1 MLWHRVL
8 TAAVG
13 VPLTLLVIYLGGWYL
28 AGFVTVLAILGLREY
43 YGLSRASGDRV
54 RPTLGYLLVLPITLT
69 PAPYTMVPLLL
80 VVCVWALGELAL
92 MLRHLICM
100 KCLAGID
107 DAGWRNATLLG
118 LLYLP
123 VLLGHMNLL
132 RAIPGD
138 DVSLPAGISTAI
150 PLGAGLLALVV
161 AACWGSDTA
170 AYFVGRAIGRHKLWP
185 RMSPGKTIE
194 GGVGGLVAAVALT
207 VILGNWLGLPLAHS
221 LVLGAILGLVGQ
233 FGDLFESS
241 LKRGAGAKDSGAL
254 LPGHGGVLDRFDSL
268 LFCAPAAYYYL
279 RCAVGL

>member
-1 MLWHRVL
+1 VLWHRVL

-13 VPLTLLVIYLGGWYL
+13 IPLTLLVIYLGGWFL

-43 YGLSRASGDRV
+43 YGLSSASGDRV
-54 RPTLGYLLVLPITLT
+54 QPALGYLLVLPITLT
-69 PAPYTMVPLLL
+69 PAPYTMVPMLL

-92 MLRHLICM
+92 MLRYLICM
-100 KCLAGID
+100 KALADIG

-123 VLLGHMNLL
+123 FLLGHMNLL

-161 AACWGSDTA
+161 AACWSSDTA
-170 AYFVGRAIGRHKLWP
+170 AYFVGRAAGRHKLWP
-185 RMSPGKTIE
+185 RISPGKTIE
-194 GGVGGLVAAVALT
+194 GAAGGLVAAVALT
-207 VILGNWLGLPLAHS
+207 AILGNWLGLPLAHS

-233 FGDLFESS
+233 LGDLFESS
-241 LKRGAGAKDSGAL
+241 LKRRAGAKDSGAL